1 MRAGHDQHSGCEHG
15 RTMISGRKAR
25 QGEIILR
32 TRRRRVVFVV
42 GLIGFVVLATLL
54 NFTWFYAG

>member
-1 MRAGHDQHSGCEHG
+1 
-15 RTMISGRKAR
+15 MISGRKAR